1 MSKKK
6 FSGPTT
12 YYCII
17 RVEQDQ
23 KPIGWRKNSGK
34 AAYEYHLSEDKQE
47 VLDRQAFSRAI
58 PVSSDRA
65 AEAVAEWKAEMDFY
79 SSFRNIERVD
89 LNGYLSVGSF
99 WKS

>member
-17 RVEQDQ
+17 RVEEDQ
-23 KPIGWRKNSGK
+23 KPIGWWKKAGK

-47 VLDRQAFSRAI
+47 VLDRQSFSRAI
-58 PVSSDRA
+58 PVSSEFA
-65 AEAVAEWKAEMDFY
+65 AESVAEWQAEMDFY
-79 SSFRNIERVD
+79 SRFRNIERVD
-89 LNGYLSVGSF
+89 LDGYSSVS
-99 WKS
+99 SVS

>member
-6 FSGPTT
+6 FSGATT

-17 RVEQDQ
+17 RVEEDQ
-23 KPIGWRKNSGK
+23 KPIGWRKNAGK

>member
-23 KPIGWRKNSGK
+23 KPIGWRKNAGE
-34 AAYEYHLSEDKQE
+34 AAYEYPLSQDKQE

-58 PVSSDRA
+58 PVSSEQA
-65 AEAVAEWKAEMDFY
+65 AEAVAEWQAEMDFY
-79 SSFRNIERVD
+79 ARFRNIERVELD
-89 LNGYLSVGSF
+89 GYSSVS
-99 WKS
+99 

>member
-23 KPIGWRKNSGK
+23 KPIGYLNNSG
-34 AAYEYHLSEDKQE
+34 AAYEYHLSDYKKE
-47 VLDRQAFSRAI
+47 VLNRQAFSRAV
-58 PVSSDRA
+58 PVSHDRA
-65 AEAVAEWKAEMDFY
+65 AEAVAEWKSEMDFY
-79 SSFRNIERVD
+79 SRFSNIERVD
-89 LNGYLSVGSF
+89 LDGYSSVS
-99 WKS
+99 

>member
-34 AAYEYHLSEDKQE
+34 AAYEYHLSQDKQE
-47 VLDRQAFSRAI
+47 VLNRQAFSRAV
-58 PVSSDRA
+58 PVSSEQA
-65 AEAVAEWKAEMDFY
+65 AEAVAEWQAGMDFY
-79 SSFRNIERVD
+79 SRFRNIERVD
-89 LNGYLSVGSF
+89 LEGYSSVS
-99 WKS
+99 